1 MLINVVYVIIILILL
16 YVIYIAIR
24 AINTGM
30 EAKNS
35 FKSENQNENEIVNLE
50 NKDDFIDELT
60 RLNELH
66 KSGAI
71 NDEEFEKA
79 KRKIL
84 KE

>member
-1 MLINVVYVIIILILL
+1 MLINIVYVIITLILL
-16 YVIYIAIR
+16 YVIYIAIK
-24 AINTGM
+24 AINIGM

-35 FKSENQNENEIVNLE
+35 DKSKNQNENEIGNLQH
-50 NKDDFIDELT
+50 KDDLVDELS

-66 KSGAI
+66 KSGSI

-84 KE
+84 EE

>member
-1 MLINVVYVIIILILL
+1 MLINIVYVIITLILL
-16 YVIYIAIR
+16 YVIYIAIK
-24 AINTGM
+24 AINIGM

-35 FKSENQNENEIVNLE
+35 DKSENQNENEIGNLQH
-50 NKDDFIDELT
+50 KDDLVDELS

-66 KSGAI
+66 KSGSI

-84 KE
+84 EE